1 MFIYIFSIV
10 LIVLSNTMYNISQK
24 STPKDANLFSGLIV
38 SYLVATI
45 VTIILSMF
53 FKAEKSIIH
62 SFSNI
67 HWTSIALGVS
77 IVGVEF
83 GYLLAYRAGWNI
95 SIGSLLANI
104 LLALMLIPVGIIF
117 YKEGFEINKLLGI
130 ILCIVGLIIISK

>member
-1 MFIYIFSIV
+1 
-10 LIVLSNTMYNISQK
+10 MYNISQK